1 MNRKLHLI
9 PVPIG
14 NNLIS
19 SSIPLETL
27 KLSSILKTYI
37 AENAKTARFFL
48 KQINSKYPLNEITIY
63 TITNKTQDSEI
74 EKWLSQDNISDIGLI
89 SEAGCPAIADPGS
102 QVVKIAHNMGIQ
114 IKPYVGPSSIILGLM
129 SSGLNGQNFAFR
141 GYAPKK
147 QEERVNTI
155 SNWEKESL
163 ANHQTQIL
171 IETPYRN
178 IHLYDSLI
186 NTLNSNTKLCI
197 ASALNSM
204 DEVIKTLNIKQWK
217 AQEYPNIHKKPTI
230 FLYMAENILKK
241 S

>member
-14 NNLIS
+14 SNLIS
-19 SSIPLETL
+19 YSIPIETL

-37 AENAKTARFFL
+37 AENARTARSFL
-48 KQINSKYPLNEITIY
+48 KQIHSKYPLNEITIY

-74 EKWLSQDNISDIGLI
+74 EKWLSLENIGDIGLV

-102 QVVKIAHNMGIQ
+102 QVVRVAHNMGIQ

-147 QEERVNTI
+147 QEERIKTI
-155 SNWEKESL
+155 AHWEKESL
-163 ANHQTQIL
+163 TNNQTQIL

-178 IHLYDSLI
+178 THLYDSLI
-186 NTLNSNTKLCI
+186 NTLNQNTKLCV
-197 ASALNSM
+197 ASSLNSM
-204 DEVIKTLNIKQWK
+204 DEEIKTLNIKQWK

-230 FLYMAENILKK
+230 FLYMADNFFKK